1 MGNIYFKAIFINLL
15 KVKRQLFYVNMKIN
29 SNVTNNSTLKMG
41 SRRIFTPQFKLQ
53 VLESYRNDIDC
64 KGNQRATARK
74 YNIHRRQIQKWLQCE
89 SILRSSVANTAQV
102 SIKQSFNNKNQINM
116 GSTSASFCPSFVDDK
131 QFTARST
138 LNENEVSNI
147 YTNASNVP
155 IINTNEILRN
165 KSVRDNSV
173 KKSNLLLNSQSLSS
187 RSNVSLIRPIAM
199 GIPTRNNS
207 LLSIDLHCTQP
218 DHRYMLPYTLPTLHC
233 QQKYTSLPPHDQS
246 VMYATIHNKILEN
259 QSIENMSIKTITN
272 EKSEL
277 RHTQECTGTKLFAE
291 KHQNACSKN
300 LYNFNGNLCTFE
312 NKQQYF
318 EITNDSSIITTTPID
333 LSLGIRN
340 KNNESNQII
349 SKNCYNYLDQK
360 QLTLYCSE
368 NLTKNNSNTHKTFN
382 EQQHNFINE
391 VVSNDQKQKPEELY
405 NKTTTVFSRS
415 IKQTKENFENSFK
428 SEKKVDVTS
437 NRIISK
443 PVKLFKPYLLE
454 DENTN
459 GNEKTLRVD
468 NSERNDNQ
476 ETIIWNKLP
485 NNTSLRLNNCDKYQ
499 REDETNFSCFNKNS
513 LQLEKEILFKKRST
527 GFQSE
532 FCSSLSTGLYP
543 NLCQYPK
550 EFFGSGYES
559 CSSTYSDSSCRSE
572 SCLLSN
578 DRTYSI
584 DIEMQTF
591 YDNVRSNQIHLQDW
605 LNQGSNINASTTPN
619 TSIALYA

>member
-340 KNNESNQII
+340 KNNEI
-349 SKNCYNYLDQK
+349 
-360 QLTLYCSE
+360 
-368 NLTKNNSNTHKTFN
+368 
-382 EQQHNFINE
+382 
-391 VVSNDQKQKPEELY
+391 SNDQKQKPEELY